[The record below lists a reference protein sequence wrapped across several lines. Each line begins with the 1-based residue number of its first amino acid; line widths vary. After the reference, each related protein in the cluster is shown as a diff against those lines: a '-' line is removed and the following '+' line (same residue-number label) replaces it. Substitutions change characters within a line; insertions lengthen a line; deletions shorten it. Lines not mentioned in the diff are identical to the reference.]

1 MSFLAHRTVIHRSE
15 IEPVDKMK
23 SFLTRTLSGLCAIT
37 TSVSLWGA
45 TIQVKDASIDGDTV
59 WTADN
64 TYVLNGLVFVEE
76 GESLTIEPGTVI
88 KGKAGEGAEASA
100 LVVARGGKI
109 FAEGTAEAPIIFTA
123 EADDVADVEDF
134 GETDRGLWGGLIVL
148 GRSTLNSPTASGT
161 PITDNVEGIDI
172 NEPRGIFGGDNEA
185 DNSGV
190 IRYVSIRHGGALIGA
205 DNEINGLTLGAVG
218 SGTTIE
224 FVEVFA
230 NLDDGIEFFG
240 GTVNTRY
247 LVVSY
252 CGDDSFDY
260 DQGFRGKG
268 QFWFTIQDSDSG
280 DGGEHDGDID
290 DDTKTPLSRPEV
302 YNATFIG
309 AGAESGTTR
318 RAFNIRDNAG
328 AFYHNSIFTDFGG
341 RGIDVQDD
349 SAARVGAGDLDFR
362 NNIWWAFGAGSTAAE
377 ISNENALP
385 LFTEGDRGNQIVD
398 PQLRGISRTFD
409 AMLDPRPAEGSP
421 ALSGGATVPSDGFFT
436 QVAYQGAFGSVN
448 WASAWT
454 ALGTG
459 GYITQE
465 GMGVPSHGGVP
476 STGGTLD
483 VTDASI
489 DGDTVWTA
497 DNTYILNGL
506 VFVEEGE
513 SLTIEPGTVIKG
525 KAGEGA
531 EASALVVARGG
542 KIFAEGTAE
551 APIIFTAEADDVAD
565 VEDFGETDRGL
576 WGGLIVLGRSTLNSP
591 TASGT
596 PITDNVEGI
605 DINEPRGIFG
615 GDNEADNSGVI
626 RYVSIRHGGALIGAD
641 NEINGLTLGAVGSG
655 TTIEFVEVFANLDD
669 GIEFFGGTVNT
680 RYLVVSY
687 CGDDS
692 FDYDQGFRGKG
703 QFWFTIQDSDSGDG
717 GEHDGDIDDDT
728 KTPLSR
734 PEVYNATF
742 IGAGAESGTTRRAF
756 NIRDNAGAFY
766 HNSIFTDFGG
776 RGIDVQDDSAARVG
790 AGDLD
795 FRNNIWWAF
804 GAGSTAAEISNEN
817 ALPLFTEGDRGNQ
830 IVDPQLRG
838 ISRTFDAMLDP
849 RPAEGSPALSGRV
862 SAVAN
867 PFFQEVDFKGAFG
880 DVNWAHSWTALGA
893 GGYISSE
900 GAGEPAPFVP
910 PVVLPPV
917 PGGST
922 GIGALTV
929 LDDGRLSIE
938 YTGTLEAAESVEGPY
953 TAVEGASTP
962 YIVEPNM
969 PARYFIAR

>member
-1 MSFLAHRTVIHRSE
+1 MELGKAKDMKSLLVRTLCSFLAVAMVTA
-15 IEPVDKMK
+15 
-23 SFLTRTLSGLCAIT
+23 LS
-37 TSVSLWGA
+37 GA
-45 TIQVKDASIDGDTV
+45 TIEVDDASIVGEV
-59 WTADN
+59 IWTAEN
-64 TYVLNGLVFVEE
+64 TYILSGLVFVEE

-134 GETDRGLWGGLIVL
+134 GETDRGLWGGLIIL

-172 NEPRGIFGGDNEA
+172 TEPRGIFGGDNEA

-190 IRYVSIRHGGALIGA
+190 VRYVSIRHGGALIGA

-268 QFWFTIQDSDSG
+268 QFWFTIQDGDSG

-290 DDTKTPLSRPEV
+290 DDTKTPLSAPEI

-309 AGAESGTTR
+309 AGADSGTTR

-362 NNIWWAFGAGSTAAE
+362 NNIWWAFGAGSTPEE
-377 ISNENALP
+377 IANANALS
-385 LFTEGDRGNQIVD
+385 LFTEGDRNNQIID
-398 PQLRGISRTFD
+398 PQVRGVSRTFD

-421 ALSGGATVPSDGFFT
+421 ALSGGAAAVADGFFT
-436 QVAYQGAFGSVN
+436 AVTYQGAFGEVN
-448 WASAWT
+448 WASSWT
-454 ALGTG
+454 ALGSG
-459 GYITQE
+459 GYITLE
-465 GMGVPSHGGVP
+465 GMGVPSE
-476 STGGTLD
+476 GGTPAVGVVVD
-483 VTDASI
+483 VTDANI
-489 DGDTVWTA
+489 DGDTTWTA

-525 KAGEGA
+525 RAGEGA

-542 KIFAEGTAE
+542 KIFAEGTSD
-551 APIIFTAEADDVAD
+551 APIIFTAEADDVND

-591 TASGT
+591 VASGM

-615 GDNEADNSGVI
+615 GDDEADNSGVI
-626 RYVSIRHGGALIGAD
+626 RYVSIRHGGTLIGAD

-655 TTIEFVEVFANLDD
+655 TTVEFVEVFANLDD

-680 RYLVVSY
+680 RWLVVSY

-728 KTPLSR
+728 KVPFSM
-734 PEVYNATF
+734 PWVYNATF
-742 IGAGAESGTTRRAF
+742 IGAGRDSGTTRRAF
-756 NIRDNAGAFY
+756 NIRDNAGAQY

-776 RGIDVQDDSAARVG
+776 RGIDVQDDSAGRVA

-795 FRNNIWWAF
+795 FTNNIWWDF
-804 GAGSTAAEISNEN
+804 GAGSTAEEIANGN
-817 ALPLFTEGDRGNQ
+817 ALPLFTEGDRNNR
-830 IVDPQLRG
+830 IVNPSLGG
-838 ISRTFDAMLDP
+838 ISRTFDGILDP
-849 RPAEGSPALSGRV
+849 RPSEGSPALEGAGVVPSDGFF
-862 SAVAN
+862 SQVAY
-867 PFFQEVDFKGAFG
+867 QGAFG
-880 DVNWAHSWTALGA
+880 SVNWASTWTALGA
-893 GGYISSE
+893 GGYISSL
-900 GAGEPAPFVP
+900 GAGVP
-910 PVVLPPV
+910 ELNMPSV
-917 PGGST
+917 PEAGLIESISRDTDGSIRIEFT
-922 GIGALTV
+922 GILESSETVSGLYTPIDGAV
-929 LDDGRLSIE
+929 SPFRIE
-938 YTGTLEAAESVEGPY
+938 AT
-953 TAVEGASTP
+953 
-962 YIVEPNM
+962 EPL
-969 PARYFIAR
+969 RFYIAR